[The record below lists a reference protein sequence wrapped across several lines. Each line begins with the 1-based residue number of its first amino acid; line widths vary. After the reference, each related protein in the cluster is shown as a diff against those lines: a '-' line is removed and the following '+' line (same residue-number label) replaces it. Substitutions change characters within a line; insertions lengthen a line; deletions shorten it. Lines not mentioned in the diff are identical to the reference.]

1 MAELDKYFS
10 SSTKIIGSTEQ
21 EKELKKFIDEIV
33 DEVKVD
39 QETELDEE
47 IVDNSSEDP
56 TTLAGFV
63 KSCFKKSE
71 AARYDI
77 ENNWLDSLRQYK
89 GLYDFD
95 TLSRMND
102 LRSKA
107 FIRLTRTKVRTVD
120 SRLSDLLFPANGDK
134 NWAIKP
140 TPVPEFSEKKTEAI
154 LQMYLE
160 ETGEEITGDQL
171 AVLMHEEATKQANKM
186 SKIIEDELAELKY
199 REIMRDVIHSGNV
212 YGTGILK
219 GPLVSISENR
229 QYYKKVKSGDKEQ
242 WILQDY
248 DTLTPF
254 VENVRVWDIYPDM
267 ESTSLNECRYI
278 VQRRKMGKHSLIG
291 LSKRSD
297 FNGNAI
303 ANYLF
308 NHPDGDYIKKT
319 FEIELFNMGDVIDS
333 GIAEDEKSKK
343 YEVLEF
349 WGYVDAEE
357 LENAGVTIPDK
368 FRGQV
373 EVAANIW
380 VLGDEVIKASLMPIE
395 GVKWPYFFYYY
406 DKDETSIF
414 GEGIPSIMRDVQE
427 LVNSAFRALLDNAA
441 ISAGP
446 QVEVNLDLLSED
458 EDPRDVYPFK
468 VWMRTGTGAESASPA
483 VRVLTLPAYTTE
495 FERMIELFRNYGDEV
510 TSIPRYMWGEGSAN
524 GAGRTA
530 SGLSMLLGSANITIK
545 DQVKNFDDGITKP
558 FITAMYY
565 WNMQFNNDEDAKGDY
580 AVVACGTSSLIA
592 KEVRSQSLIQFA
604 QMTMNGID
612 STIVKRPSIIRAIA
626 ESLDLQD
633 DNLVKSDKEIAV
645 ERQQEQQA
653 AEEERQWMNEMVE
666 TAREDGV
673 SPSALIDSLRNL
685 RKDMQQLAQTQPETV
700 PAEEV

>member
-10 SSTKIIGSTEQ
+10 SSTKVVGTTDE
-21 EKELKKFIDEIV
+21 EKELKKFIDDVV
-33 DEVKVD
+33 DNVKVD
-39 QETELDEE
+39 QETELNEE
-47 IVDNSSEDP
+47 TVEETTTDP
-56 TTLAGFV
+56 TSLAGFV
-63 KSCFKKSE
+63 KSCFKRSE

-77 ENNWLDSLRQYK
+77 ENSWLDSLRQYK

-134 NWAIKP
+134 NWVIMP
-140 TPVPEFSEKKTEAI
+140 TPVPEFSEKRTKAI

-160 ETGEEITGDQL
+160 ETGETINSDELT
-171 AVLMHEEATKQANKM
+171 VLMQEEAKKQAAKM
-186 SKIIEDELAELKY
+186 SKIIEDELSELRY
-199 REIMRDVIHSGNV
+199 REVMRDVIHSGNV

-219 GPLVSISENR
+219 GPLVSISENS
-229 QYYKKVKSGDKEQ
+229 QYYKKVKHGDKEQ
-242 WILQDY
+242 WVLQDY

-254 VENVRVWDIYPDM
+254 IENVRIWDVYPDM
-267 ESTSLNECRYI
+267 EATSLNDCRYI
-278 VQRRKMGKHSLIG
+278 IQRRKMGKHSLINMA
-291 LSKRSD
+291 KRSD
-297 FNGNAI
+297 FNGSTI
-303 ANYLF
+303 TSYLIDC
-308 NHPDGDYIKKT
+308 PDGDYVKKT
-319 FEIELFNMGDVIDS
+319 FEIELFSMGDVIDS

-349 WGYVDAEE
+349 WGYVDAEQ
-357 LENAGVTIPDK
+357 LENIGVSIPEK
-368 FRGQV
+368 FKGQV
-373 EVAANIW
+373 ELAANIW
-380 VLGDEVIKASLMPIE
+380 VLGDRVIKASLMPIE

-414 GEGIPSIMRDVQE
+414 GEGIPSIMKDVQE
-427 LVNSAFRALLDNAA
+427 LINSAFRALLDNAA
-441 ISAGP
+441 IAAGP
-446 QVEVNLDLLSED
+446 QIEVNLDLLSED
-458 EDPRDVYPFK
+458 EDFRDIYPFK
-468 VWMRTGTGAESASPA
+468 VWLRTGTGAESASPA
-483 VRVLTLPAYTTE
+483 IRSITLPAYTTE

-565 WNMQFNNDEDAKGDY
+565 WNMQFNTNEDAKGDY

-604 QMTMNGID
+604 QMTNNATDM
-612 STIVKRPSIIRAIA
+612 SIVKRSNIIRAIA

-633 DNLVKSDKEIAV
+633 DGLVKSDKEIAV
-645 ERQQEQQA
+645 EQQQA
-653 AEEERQWMNEMVE
+653 AERAEEERQWMNEMVE
-666 TAREDGV
+666 TARQDGV
-673 SPSALIDSLRNL
+673 SPSALIESLRNL
-685 RKDMQQLAQTQPETV
+685 RKDMQAAVEQQASIV
-700 PAEEV
+700 PAEEI